1 MSFRFEIEA
10 TDGKARAG
18 RISTPHGVVETPVF
32 MPVGTLGTVKGV
44 PQDTLEEL
52 GVEILL
58 NNTYHLYL
66 RPGVE
71 MVRQLGGVQR
81 FMAWDKPILTDS
93 GGFQVFSL
101 SDLRKVTEE
110 GVAFRSHLDGSS
122 HMFTPESAMAAQ
134 IGLGA
139 DIIMAFDECTEHP
152 AERERARE
160 SMEMTLRWLKR
171 SRDYFEA
178 HKEEVPWFGR
188 GPSGA
193 KAPDLSSARYGTA
206 EALPLQN
213 NDPTLSP
220 QKGDKGGA
228 PTSLETAGPSTR
240 TAIDRAV
247 LAQDDI
253 QNAAGSAR
261 VDKRVEF
268 DDPTLSPK
276 TGKDGAPTSFATVAP
291 GHTQALFGIVQG
303 GMYRDLRRESAERTV
318 EIDLTGYAIGG
329 LSVGEPRPMT
339 YEMVDAAIPFLPA
352 DKPRYLM
359 GVGTPEEIVHYVAQG
374 VDMMDCVLPTRA
386 ARHGLLFTSEGKISI
401 KTARYAKDEGPLDP
415 KCGCKVCGRYSRAYL
430 RHLYAS
436 NELLAQVLNTVHNLA
451 YYLDTMRRVRQAILL
466 GEFATFLSGV
476 RPPHLSVP

>member
-1 MSFRFEIEA
+1 MSFRFQIEA

-18 RISTPHGVVETPVF
+18 RFFTPHGEVQTPVF
-32 MPVGTLGTVKGV
+32 MPVGTLATVKGV

-52 GVEILL
+52 GVQILL

-71 MVRQLGGVQR
+71 MVRQFGGVQK
-81 FMAWDKPILTDS
+81 FMAWDHPILTDS

-101 SDLRKVTEE
+101 SDLRKVTED

-122 HMFTPESAMAAQ
+122 HMFTPESAIAAE

-152 AERERARE
+152 ADRERTRD
-160 SMEMTLRWLKR
+160 SMERTLRWLQR
-171 SRDYFEA
+171 SKDYFEA
-178 HKEEVPWFGR
+178 HKNEVPWF
-188 GPSGA
+188 
-193 KAPDLSSARYGTA
+193 A
-206 EALPLQN
+206 ERNEQ
-213 NDPTLSP
+213 
-220 QKGDKGGA
+220 
-228 PTSLETAGPSTR
+228 
-240 TAIDRAV
+240 
-247 LAQDDI
+247 
-253 QNAAGSAR
+253 
-261 VDKRVEF
+261 
-268 DDPTLSPK
+268 
-276 TGKDGAPTSFATVAP
+276 
-291 GHTQALFGIVQG
+291 TQALFGIVQG
-303 GMYRDLRRESAERTV
+303 GMYPDLRRESAQRTV
-318 EIDLTGYAIGG
+318 EIDLPGYAIGG

-401 KTARYAKDEGPLDP
+401 KTARYAKDEGPLDS

-451 YYLDTMRRVRQAILL
+451 YYLDTMRRVRQAIMF